1 MKVGREAV
9 RQRERENKAGTG
21 WRSAKDAWQRCHGR
35 MGQPG
40 RGDVVW
46 MGASHAVNKNP
57 MYPPFPEGMQMAIF
71 GMGCFWGAERMFWK
85 LPGVFSTQVGFSGGF
100 TPNPT
105 YKEVRSGMKQYGDVG
120 TQYRSAIYPIGAE
133 QLESALKSKE
143 MYEQELSKKQRG
155 RITTEIQEAGKFY
168 YAEDY
173 HQQYLHKNPQGFCG
187 LKGTGVAC
195 PIGK

>member
-35 MGQPG
+35 LGQPG

-71 GMGCFWGAERMFWK
+71 GMTGHAEVVRVVFDPQIIGYEDLLRFFWENHD
-85 LPGVFSTQVGFSGGF
+85 PTQ
-100 TPNPT
+100 
-105 YKEVRSGMKQYGDVG
+105 GMKQYEDVG
-120 TQYRSAIYPIGAE
+120 TQYRSAVYPIGAE
-133 QLESALKSKE
+133 QLESALRSKE
-143 MYEQELSKKQRG
+143 MYEQELSKKQG
-155 RITTEIQEAGKFY
+155 GQITTEIQEAGKFY

-173 HQQYLHKNPQGFCG
+173 HQQYLHKNPEGFCG

>member
-35 MGQPG
+35 LGQPG

-71 GMGCFWGAERMFWK
+71 GMTGHAEVVRVVFDPQIIGYEDLLRFFWENHD
-85 LPGVFSTQVGFSGGF
+85 PTQ
-100 TPNPT
+100 
-105 YKEVRSGMKQYGDVG
+105 GMKQYEDVG

-133 QLESALKSKE
+133 QLESALRSKE

-173 HQQYLHKNPQGFCG
+173 HQQYLHKNPEGFCG

>member
-1 MKVGREAV
+1 MPGPVRMPSREEALLGRSEAI
-9 RQRERENKAGTG
+9 
-21 WRSAKDAWQRCHGR
+21 
-35 MGQPG
+35 
-40 RGDVVW
+40 VVS
-46 MGASHAVNKNP
+46 ASHAVNRNP

-71 GMGCFWGAERMFWK
+71 GMTGHAEVVRVVFDPQIIGYEDLLRFFWENHD
-85 LPGVFSTQVGFSGGF
+85 PTQ
-100 TPNPT
+100 
-105 YKEVRSGMKQYGDVG
+105 GMKQYEDVG

-133 QLESALKSKE
+133 QLESALRSKE

-173 HQQYLHKNPQGFCG
+173 HQQYLHKNPKGFCG

>member
-71 GMGCFWGAERMFWK
+71 GMTGHAEVVRVVFDPQIIGYEDLLKFFWENHD
-85 LPGVFSTQVGFSGGF
+85 PTQ
-100 TPNPT
+100 
-105 YKEVRSGMKQYGDVG
+105 GMKQYGDVG